1 MSTNQAPATPV
12 SHAPARRC
20 ADIKPF
26 QVMAILAEAQ
36 ALQAQGQDIIH
47 LEVGEPDFPTPQPM
61 IDAAITAMN
70 AGKTG
75 YTPALGLPQLRKKLA
90 DYSFD
95 RFGVRIS
102 PKRIVLAPGA
112 SGALLLLTAARLNP
126 GQQILLADP
135 GYPCNRHFARVFEG
149 RGQLLPC
156 NAAQKFQLTAAD
168 VRQHWSADTKV
179 ALVASPANP
188 TGTVL
193 SLDELSALATA
204 VREQQG
210 ELWVDEIYQGLNYTS
225 APQTVLSVA
234 DDAVVLNSFSKFFGM
249 TGWRLGWAVVP
260 EAWVPDLD
268 TLAQNLFLAPP
279 TPAQY
284 AALAA
289 FEPETMAIL
298 EQRRAELAERR
309 DYLMQALPPLGFAVP
324 VAPDGAFYIYADAS
338 RFTSD
343 SLSFCSQ
350 VLRETGVAITPGVDF
365 GEHEAGSHVRFAF
378 TTRLERLQEA
388 VARLA
393 AWLNNR
399 ADGTR

>member
-1 MSTNQAPATPV
+1 
-12 SHAPARRC
+12 
-20 ADIKPF
+20 
-26 QVMAILAEAQ
+26 MAILAEAQ
-36 ALQAQGQDIIH
+36 ALQAAGRDIIH
-47 LEVGEPDFPTPQPM
+47 LEVGEPDFPTPEPM
-61 IDAAITAMN
+61 IDAAVAALR

-75 YTPALGLPQLRKKLA
+75 YTPALGLPQLRQKLA
-90 DYSFD
+90 GYYGQ
-95 RFGVRIS
+95 RFGVDLN
-102 PKRIVLAPGA
+102 PQRIVLAPGA
-112 SGALLLLTAARLNP
+112 SGALLLLTAARLEV
-126 GQQILLADP
+126 GQKLLLADP

-149 RGQLLPC
+149 HGQLVPC
-156 NAAQKFQLTAAD
+156 GADKRYQLTAD
-168 VRQHWSADTKV
+168 DIRSHWTPQTRA

-193 SLDELSALATA
+193 SLDELSALAAA

-225 APQTVLSVA
+225 EPQTVLSVA

-260 EAWVPDLD
+260 EAWVPVMD

-298 EQRRAELAERR
+298 EARRQELAERR
-309 DYLMQALPPLGFAVP
+309 DYLLQALPQLGFGVP

-338 RFTSD
+338 RFTQD

-350 VLRETGVAITPGVDF
+350 VLQETGVAITPGVDF
-365 GEHEAGSHVRFAF
+365 GEYQAGSHVRFAF

-388 VARLA
+388 VERLRN
-393 AWLNNR
+393 WL
-399 ADGTR
+399 

>member
-1 MSTNQAPATPV
+1 MSSEQAPATPDF
-12 SHAPARRC
+12 SSSARRC

-36 ALQAQGQDIIH
+36 ALQAQGEDIIH

-61 IDAAITAMN
+61 IDAAIKAMN

-75 YTPALGLPQLRKKLA
+75 YTPALGLPELRQKLA
-90 DYSFD
+90 DYYYS
-95 RFGVRIS
+95 RFGVSIS

-126 GQQILLADP
+126 GQKMLLADP

-156 NAAQKFQLTAAD
+156 GAAQKFQLTAAD
-168 VRQHWSADTKV
+168 IRQHWSADTKV

-193 SLDELSALATA
+193 SLDELSALAAA

-225 APQTVLSVA
+225 APQTVLSIA

-260 EAWVPDLD
+260 ESWVTDLD

-298 EQRRAELAERR
+298 EERRAELAERR
-309 DYLMQALPPLGFAVP
+309 DYLLEALPQLGFGVP

-365 GEHEAGSHVRFAF
+365 GEHEASSHVRFAF

-388 VARLA
+388 VARLQNWLTA
-393 AWLNNR
+393 AGGVR
-399 ADGTR
+399 

>member
-1 MSTNQAPATPV
+1 MSTEQAQA
-12 SHAPARRC
+12 SSASARRC

-61 IDAAITAMN
+61 IDAAIKAMN

-75 YTPALGLPQLRKKLA
+75 YTPALGLPGLRQKLA
-90 DYSFD
+90 DYYHS
-95 RFGVRIS
+95 RFGVSIS

-126 GQQILLADP
+126 GQKMLLADP

-156 NAAQKFQLTAAD
+156 GAAQKFQLTAAD
-168 VRQHWSADTKV
+168 IRQHWSADTKV

-193 SLDELSALATA
+193 SPDELSALAAA

-260 EAWVPDLD
+260 ESWVPDLD

-298 EQRRAELAERR
+298 EERRAELAERR
-309 DYLMQALPPLGFAVP
+309 DYLLEALPQLGFGVP

-388 VARLA
+388 VARLQN
-393 AWLNNR
+393 WLTAVGGVR
-399 ADGTR
+399 